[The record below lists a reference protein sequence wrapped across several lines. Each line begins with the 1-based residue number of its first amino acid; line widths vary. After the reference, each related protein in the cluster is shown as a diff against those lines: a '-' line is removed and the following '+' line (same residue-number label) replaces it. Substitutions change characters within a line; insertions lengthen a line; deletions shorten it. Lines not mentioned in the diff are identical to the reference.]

1 MERPGR
7 TDADGRGMVDSSAE
21 PQAGHL
27 ASGSRDRASGLKN
40 YLPIILRG
48 ALSLLLL
55 LWVLGR
61 ADWSGVVEHL
71 DDADWLYLTL
81 FVLITPVNVGIS
93 VYKWRILL
101 AAKGFSLPFWPLFQ
115 MYVASQFYNK
125 FLPSTVGGDA
135 LRALMLN
142 RIMAEPRHALGSIV
156 MERLTGLLVLTLLGG
171 GAVWAAPELHA
182 NRPLMILVAVSI
194 LASVGL
200 FVAVLSRRVIGLLRR
215 LFGGWQLAR
224 RLLAKADGFQR
235 TLHEYR
241 HSPDAMVLSLAL
253 SCLFYVGLIV
263 NIWLV
268 CAGIGQ
274 SVSWST
280 VAIVVPVVL
289 LVSLLPVTV
298 GGLGLTEWTFMV
310 GFQALGAPGALGVA
324 ASLLLRAKQLIWT
337 SGGYLVYQF
346 GAGRAPAAQGH
357 ASTASAEPS

>member
-1 MERPGR
+1 MERSGR
-7 TDADGRGMVDSSAE
+7 TEADGPGVGDGPAARQ
-21 PQAGHL
+21 PGHI
-27 ASGSRDRASGLKN
+27 ASGAWDRASGLRN
-40 YLPIILRG
+40 YLPMMLRG

-55 LWVLGR
+55 VWVLGR

-81 FVLITPVNVGIS
+81 FLLITPVNVGIS

-101 AAKGFSLPFWPLFQ
+101 TARGSSPPFWLLFQ
-115 MYVASQFYNK
+115 MYVASQFYNT
-125 FLPSTVGGDA
+125 FLPSTVGGDTV
-135 LRALMLN
+135 RALMLN

-171 GAVWAAPELHA
+171 GVAWAAPQLHA
-182 NRPLMILVAVSI
+182 NRALMILVAVSI

-200 FVAVLSRRVIGLLRR
+200 FVAVLSRRVIDLLRR
-215 LFGGWQLAR
+215 LFGSWQLAR
-224 RLLAKADGFQR
+224 QLLAKADGFQR
-235 TLHEYR
+235 ALHEYR
-241 HSPDAMVLSLAL
+241 HSPDALAFSLLL
-253 SCLFYVGLIV
+253 SCLFYVGVIV

-310 GFQALGAPGALGVA
+310 GFQALGVPGALGVA
-324 ASLLLRAKQLIWT
+324 ASLLLRAKQLIWS

-357 ASTASAEPS
+357 ASATSAEPS